1 MIFDED
7 HEMFRDSVRRFMLS
21 EAAPHVEQ
29 WREDG
34 CCDPDIFLKAGE
46 QGLLCMWAD
55 EKYGGLG
62 IEDFRFEQV
71 VIEETIR
78 HGDIGL
84 FMSLHS
90 RLVGPYI
97 GHLGSE
103 ELKARLLPKCIS
115 GETILGIAMTEP
127 NAGSDLAG
135 IKSKAVRDGD
145 DWILSGSKTF
155 ISNGINGGAFV
166 VAARTVPDKPHGIGL
181 FVVESDMEGFSRGRN
196 LKKMGLKAQDT
207 AELFFEN
214 VRIPAANVLGDPEKG
229 FYSLMHHL
237 AEERLISACQEV
249 AHAQVAFDLTM
260 DYILERKA
268 FGKPI
273 GAFQNSRF
281 KMAEMRTSL
290 DILQKF
296 PDMFHPI
303 IYWIALFALFALLTN
318 LIREII
324 KDAED
329 IAGDKEVGSKT
340 IAVVYGIKTSKF
352 ITFIL
357 ALITFVGLVAIFLFY
372 LSDWMSLTY
381 FGVFLAAPF
390 LLLLFQI
397 RKINDSKGFHRL
409 SLLIKIIMLTG
420 LMYAPIAYFVM
431 NVIIS

>member
-1 MIFDED
+1 MKRLIFDED
-7 HEMFRDSVRRFMLS
+7 HEMFRDSVRRFMQS
-21 EAAPHVEQ
+21 EVAPYVEQ

-34 CCDPDIFLKAGE
+34 CCDPTVFLKAGE

-115 GETILGIAMTEP
+115 GETILGVAMTEP

-135 IKSKAVRDGD
+135 IKSKAVRDGN
-145 DWILSGSKTF
+145 DWILSGSKTY
-155 ISNGINGGAFV
+155 ISNGINGGAFI
-166 VAARTVPDKPHGIGL
+166 VAARTIPDKPHGIGL

-214 VRIPAANVLGDPEKG
+214 VRVPAENVLGDPEKG

-249 AHAQVAFDLTM
+249 AHGQVAFDLTM

-290 DILQKF
+290 DILQTFIDQCVLLHNDGELSAELAAEAK
-296 PDMFHPI
+296 
-303 IYWIALFALFALLTN
+303 LFASELESTVMDNCVQLHGGAGYMSEYRISHMFTDARVSR
-318 LIREII
+318 IYAGSSEIMKEII
-324 KDAED
+324 ARSIGLDERKL
-329 IAGDKEVGSKT
+329 
-340 IAVVYGIKTSKF
+340 TS
-352 ITFIL
+352 
-357 ALITFVGLVAIFLFY
+357 
-372 LSDWMSLTY
+372 S
-381 FGVFLAAPF
+381 
-390 LLLLFQI
+390 
-397 RKINDSKGFHRL
+397 R
-409 SLLIKIIMLTG
+409 
-420 LMYAPIAYFVM
+420 
-431 NVIIS
+431 

>member
-1 MIFDED
+1 MKRLIFDED
-7 HEMFRDSVRRFMLS
+7 HEMFRDSVRRFMQS
-21 EAAPHVEQ
+21 EVAPNVAR

-34 CCDPDIFLKAGE
+34 CCDPAVFLKAGE

-90 RLVGPYI
+90 RLVGPCI

-115 GETILGIAMTEP
+115 GETILGVAMTEP

-145 DWILSGSKTF
+145 DWILSGSKTY
-155 ISNGINGGAFV
+155 ISNGINGGAFI
-166 VAARTVPDKPHGIGL
+166 VAARTIPDKPHGIGL

-214 VRIPAANVLGDPEKG
+214 VRVPAENVLGDPEKG
-229 FYSLMHHL
+229 FYSMMHHL

-249 AHAQVAFDLTM
+249 AHGQVAFDLTM

-290 DILQKF
+290 DILQTFIDQCVLLHNDGELSAELAAEAK
-296 PDMFHPI
+296 
-303 IYWIALFALFALLTN
+303 LFASELESTVMDNCVQLHGGAGYMSEYRISHMFTDARVSR
-318 LIREII
+318 IYAGSSEIMKEII
-324 KDAED
+324 ARS
-329 IAGDKEVGSKT
+329 I
-340 IAVVYGIKTSKF
+340 
-352 ITFIL
+352 
-357 ALITFVGLVAIFLFY
+357 GL
-372 LSDWMSLTY
+372 DE
-381 FGVFLAAPF
+381 
-390 LLLLFQI
+390 
-397 RKINDSKGFHRL
+397 RK
-409 SLLIKIIMLTG
+409 LTG
-420 LMYAPIAYFVM
+420 
-431 NVIIS
+431 SR